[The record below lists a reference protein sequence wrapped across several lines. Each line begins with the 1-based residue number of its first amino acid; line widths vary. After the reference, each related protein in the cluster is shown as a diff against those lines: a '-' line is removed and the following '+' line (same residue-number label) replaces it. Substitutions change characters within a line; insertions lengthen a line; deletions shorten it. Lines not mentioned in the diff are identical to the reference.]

1 MSYLTYLHTY
11 SQMTRINT
19 KIHRMIMQMWENVN
33 FGGIW
38 VKDTQEVLI
47 LSLQLF
53 RKSKIISNDKSLFC
67 S

>member
-1 MSYLTYLHTY
+1 
-11 SQMTRINT
+11 
-19 KIHRMIMQMWENVN
+19 MQTWENVN

-53 RKSKIISNDKSLFC
+53 HKSKIISNDKSFFC